1 MLHAGFVD
9 EGSKMEEKE
18 VLKIENLT
26 KYYVSGY
33 IITKK
38 VLGCEN
44 VSFEIKEKEIF
55 SLIGESGSGKT
66 TVSKLILRL
75 IRPTSGKIYLEGK
88 DIYSYTSREYYRKIQ
103 AIFQDPYSSFNPK
116 YSIKKIFYD
125 VFNFLLEDEN
135 YSKDTKQNMIYSALE
150 KVRLEPEQI
159 LERSP
164 FELSGGQMQ
173 RVLIA
178 RALLIKPKILMA
190 DEITSMIDA
199 STRVDILNELKLLKE
214 KENMS
219 ILFITHDIGQAYYI
233 SDRVAVMW
241 KGRIVEEGVPDEIL
255 FNPRSDYTRN
265 LVKSVPKIHEKWK
278 L

>member
-1 MLHAGFVD
+1 M
-9 EGSKMEEKE
+9 EGKNKMEGKE
-18 VLKIENLT
+18 ILKVENLT

-44 VSFEIKEKEIF
+44 VSFEVKEKEIF

-75 IRPTSGKIYLEGK
+75 IRPTSGKIYVEGK
-88 DIYSYTSREYYRKIQ
+88 DIYLYSPREYYRKVQ
-103 AIFQDPYSSFNPK
+103 AIFQDPYSSFNPR
-116 YSIKKIFYD
+116 YNVKKIFYD
-125 VFNFLLEDEN
+125 LFDFLLNDEN
-135 YSKDTKQNMIYSALE
+135 YSRDDKQNMIYSALE
-150 KVRLEPEQI
+150 KVRLEPERI

-241 KGRIVEEGVPDEIL
+241 KGRIVEEGIPDEIL
-255 FNPRSDYTRN
+255 FNPKADYTRN
-265 LVKSVPKIHEKWK
+265 LIKSVPKIHEKWK